1 MSVTFPDGFLW
12 GVAAAAHQIE
22 GGNWNNDWWAFEH
35 EPDTPC
41 VEPSGD
47 CTDSYHRYPE
57 DVALVRDHGFGAY
70 RFSIE
75 WSRIEPEDGEF
86 SVAALDYYRRVLAE
100 CHEQGVRP
108 VVTFHHFSNP
118 RWVAALGGWESEAV
132 VDRFTRYCERTVA
145 HIGDLISIG
154 CTINEPNI
162 VAQMGYI
169 GGAFPPGKRRDLDAY
184 KSVNDNFVRAHRSA
198 YDALKAGPGEFPVGI
213 CVAMGDWWAP
223 DGADEILARA
233 RHFHEGQ
240 FLEAARG
247 DDFVGIQAYS
257 RTRLD
262 ERGRQLG
269 PEPGVEVVPS
279 MGYEYWPQ
287 SLEVAL
293 RFAAETA
300 GTPLYVTENGLG
312 HDDDTRRIAYVRD
325 ALEGVGRTLADGLDV
340 RGYFYWSLLDNFEW
354 TLGYGPRFGLVSVTR
369 DTFLRT
375 PKPSAAWLGAV
386 ARANQLD

>member
-1 MSVTFPDGFLW
+1 MSVTFPEGFVW

-22 GGNWNNDWWAFEH
+22 GGNWNNDWWMFEH
-35 EPDTPC
+35 RPDTPC

-47 CTDSYHRYPE
+47 CTDSYHRYR
-57 DVALVRDHGFGAY
+57 DDIALVRDHGFGSY

-86 SVAALDYYRRVLAE
+86 SIAALDYYRRVLAE
-100 CHEQGVRP
+100 CHEQGVQP

-118 RWVAALGGWESEAV
+118 RWIAALGGWEAPEV
-132 VDRFTRYCERTVA
+132 VDRFTRYCGRTVA

-162 VAQMGYI
+162 VAQMGYM

-184 KSVNDNFVRAHRSA
+184 KAVNDNFVRAHRAA
-198 YDALKAGPGEFPVGI
+198 YDELKGGRGDFPVGI

-223 DGADEILARA
+223 DGADEMLARA
-233 RHFHEGQ
+233 RHSHEGQ

-247 DDFVGIQAYS
+247 DDFVGVQAYS

-269 PEPGVEVVPS
+269 PEEGVEVVTS

-287 SLEVAL
+287 SLEVSL

-300 GTPLYVTENGLG
+300 QTPLYVTENGLG

-325 ALEGVGRTLADGLDV
+325 ALEGVGRCLADGLDV

-369 DTFLRT
+369 DTFVRT
-375 PKPSAAWLGAV
+375 PKPSAAWLGGI
-386 ARANQLD
+386 ARANHLD